1 MVPVVNLYVILGLV
15 IAWGASLGGAF
26 FYGEN
31 VGKDSEIAGQ
41 AKINKAVTDTRAA
54 AQLGAA
60 DAIAQIKVTNTT
72 VRGKT
77 ETIVRE
83 NVVYRDCR
91 HAPDSVRAINSAL
104 AGTAAEPA
112 GGGVVPAPDTPQ
124 R

>member
-1 MVPVVNLYVILGLV
+1 MNPYVLLAVVM
-15 IAWGASLGGAF
+15 AWGGSVGGAF
-26 FYGEN
+26 FYGQG

-41 AKINKAVTDTRAA
+41 AQISQAVRDTRAA

-72 VRGKT
+72 IRGKT

-104 AGTAAEPA
+104 AGTAAEPV
-112 GGGVVPAPDTPQ
+112 GGGKLPAPVAAQ

>member
-1 MVPVVNLYVILGLV
+1 MNPYVLLAVVL
-15 IAWGASLGGAF
+15 AWGGSVGGAF
-26 FYGEN
+26 FYGES
-31 VGKDSEIAGQ
+31 VGRNGEIAGQ
-41 AKINKAVTDTRAA
+41 AKITKAVEDTRAA

-91 HAPDSVRAINSAL
+91 HPPDSVRVINSAL

-112 GGGVVPAPDTPQ
+112 GGGVVPGPDAA
-124 R
+124 RR

>member
-1 MVPVVNLYVILGLV
+1 MNPYIIIAVLV
-15 IAWGASLGGAF
+15 AWGGSLAGTGWVAF
-26 FYGEN
+26 GM
-31 VGKDSEIAGQ
+31 GQDSEIAGQ
-41 AKINKAVTDTRAA
+41 AKINKAITETRAE

-60 DAIAQIKVTNTT
+60 DEIAKIKVINTT

-104 AGTAAEPA
+104 AGAIAEPP
-112 GGGVVPAPDTPQ
+112 GGGKLPAADAAN

>member
-1 MVPVVNLYVILGLV
+1 MNPYLLLTLV
-15 IAWGASLGGAF
+15 IGWGASVGGAF
-26 FYGEN
+26 FYGHG

-41 AKINKAVTDTRAA
+41 TQINKAIADTRAV

-60 DAIAQIKVTNTT
+60 DEIAKIKVVNTT

-91 HAPDSVRAINSAL
+91 HGPDGVRSINAAL
-104 AGTAAEPA
+104 AGAIAEPA
-112 GGGVVPAPDTPQ
+112 GSGKLPAADAAK
-124 R
+124 

>member
-1 MVPVVNLYVILGLV
+1 MNPYLILAVVMG
-15 IAWGASLGGAF
+15 WGASVGGAF
-26 FYGEN
+26 FYGQG

-41 AKINKAVTDTRAA
+41 AKITKVIEDTRAA

-60 DAIAQIKVTNTT
+60 DEIAKIKVVNTT

-83 NVVYRDCR
+83 NVRYVDCR
-91 HAPDSVRAINSAL
+91 HDPDGVRAINSAL
-104 AGTAAEPA
+104 AGAIAEPA
-112 GGGVVPAPDTPQ
+112 GGGKLPAADATQ